1 MKNIESCTDLRTIY
15 KPLLTWRIS
24 HGVKVS
30 EKTPMSPLLECKR
43 KALAYRETFSLRTQ
57 DAWEYEFDTLIQGNG
72 MLQDTSNCVML
83 FSKYKERLNIAGS
96 CVFLILNEYF
106 YLERRGMQPKLI
118 KFVAQPVR
126 SLSTSQYV
134 TTFFDALAI
143 YPWND

>member
-1 MKNIESCTDLRTIY
+1 
-15 KPLLTWRIS
+15 
-24 HGVKVS
+24 
-30 EKTPMSPLLECKR
+30 MSPLLGCKR

-118 KFVAQPVR
+118 KFVSQPVR